1 MEIRRERPGWEGS
14 GKEHRWDM
22 GEASFLAEC
31 EILQTKGQRSLRIKA
46 TFYAKLEQIQKKKK
60 EKKQTAS
67 TVT

>member
-14 GKEHRWDM
+14 GKEHRWDI

-46 TFYAKLEQIQKKKK
+46 TFYAKLEQIQEKKK
-60 EKKQTAS
+60 EKKTTS